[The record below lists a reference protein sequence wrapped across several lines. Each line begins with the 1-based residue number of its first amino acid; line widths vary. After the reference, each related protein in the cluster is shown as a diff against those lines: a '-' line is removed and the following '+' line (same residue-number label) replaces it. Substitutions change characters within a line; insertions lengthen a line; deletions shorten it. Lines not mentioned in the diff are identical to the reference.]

1 MQPVVTF
8 LVYCAS
14 RGPHLR
20 QCIASILA
28 QSFIDF
34 EVLIYDDAS
43 DQETSHQIHRMSHE
57 DTRIRYV
64 RHEKAVGP
72 LVCFNEGTAQSQG
85 ELLWMIASTDALTS
99 SQVLQD
105 YVTQFVL
112 TPKLGLAFGRVQCMD
127 GNGVPYEKYIPH
139 KKNSNLPYQPTFYPP
154 ASLYSELL
162 KENIIP
168 ECGVLLRKNALERAG
183 ALDVALDKAAFWHCY
198 ALLSLD
204 WKVYFDPSPRV
215 YKRVPLSQVGQPE
228 SAAID
233 GSSRLLHYE
242 KLERFLHTHDYP
254 KPLSRRTQLFRL
266 QLKRKMHLP
275 ISLPERLIRLYRFL
289 TR

>member
-14 RGPHLR
+14 EGQYLR
-20 QCIASILA
+20 QCVASILA

-43 DQETSHQIHRMSHE
+43 DPDTAREIHLMSQEDGRV
-57 DTRIRYV
+57 RYV
-64 RHEKAVGP
+64 RHEESVGP
-72 LVCFNEGTAQSQG
+72 LTCFNQGVAQSQG
-85 ELLWMIASTDALTS
+85 ELLWLISAADALAS
-99 SQVLQD
+99 PQVLQD
-105 YVTQFVL
+105 HVTQFVI
-112 TPKLGLAFGRVQCMD
+112 TPKLGLVFGRVQCID

-168 ECGVLLRKNALERAG
+168 ECGVLLRKSALERAG
-183 ALDVALDKAAFWHCY
+183 ALDVELDKAAFWHRY
-198 ALLSLD
+198 ALISLD
-204 WKVYFDPSPRV
+204 WKIYFDPSPKV
-215 YKRVPLSQVGQPE
+215 YKRVAMSRVGQPE

-233 GSSRLLHYE
+233 GASRLLHYE
-242 KLERFLHTHDYP
+242 KLEHFLKAHGYP

-266 QLKRKMHLP
+266 QLKRKLRLP
-275 ISLPERLIRLYRFL
+275 MSMPERLIRLYRFL